1 MGEEQREFLNAAKAA
16 AMTSPTALTV
26 RELLAIWHAK
36 RRGYW
41 IVERIRDDLQRYG
54 LTTYPDFNEVWI
66 DSTVEIL
73 PIAGAAEIQEQPEGA
88 LTVISA
94 NNAPRE
100 VYLRVNSLASANS
113 GVTSVSPQ
121 DSIQRAQSLMMR
133 YNYSQVP
140 ILSGT
145 RDLRGAVSWESIA
158 QARIRSSAADLADAT
173 VPAELVRDD
182 DDLLA
187 LIPRIVS
194 HGFVFVQAKD
204 RQVVGIVTTAD
215 LSEAIA
221 STANPFFVLAE
232 VERQLRDIIDDKFTP
247 EELAAVLDPQD
258 RERDVSSADQLTFG
272 EYKRLIEVPDNWER
286 LAWDLDRKL
295 FVDALDD
302 VRQIRN
308 DIMHFSP
315 DPLDEEQ
322 LRTLADFARWLRRI
336 RPRAKS
342 D

>member
-1 MGEEQREFLNAAKAA
+1 M
-16 AMTSPTALTV
+16 
-26 RELLAIWHAK
+26 
-36 RRGYW
+36 
-41 IVERIRDDLQRYG
+41 
-54 LTTYPDFNEVWI
+54 
-66 DSTVEIL
+66 
-73 PIAGAAEIQEQPEGA
+73 
-88 LTVISA
+88 
-94 NNAPRE
+94 
-100 VYLRVNSLASANS
+100 
-113 GVTSVSPQ
+113 
-121 DSIQRAQSLMMR
+121 
-133 YNYSQVP
+133 
-140 ILSGT
+140 
-145 RDLRGAVSWESIA
+145 
-158 QARIRSSAADLADAT
+158 
-173 VPAELVRDD
+173 
-182 DDLLA
+182 
-187 LIPRIVS
+187 
-194 HGFVFVQAKD
+194 
-204 RQVVGIVTTAD
+204 TTAD